1 MTPVVVWFKRDL
13 RVEDNSALMAA
24 IAEGPILP
32 VYVVE
37 PDYWSM
43 PYTSARQWQ
52 FLKESLIALDQSLTA
67 LGQPLWVAVGDI
79 EYRRV

>member
-1 MTPVVVWFKRDL
+1 MIPVVVWFKRDL
-13 RVEDNSALMAA
+13 RIEDNAALVSA

-37 PDYWSM
+37 PDYWRM

-67 LGQPLWVAVGDI
+67 LGQPLLVAVGDI
-79 EYRRV
+79 